1 LASTDITTVDA
12 GGYLALNH
20 DLVELK
26 SFIEDNLAGQEVSE
40 FDLQRINVPSGKA
53 QKYRFEIPTLEG
65 SEAVDEISGIIVF
78 QKQTRAF
85 WPQSIDEGGGNVP
98 PSCSSPD
105 ARHGFGKQ
113 WATATDPDP
122 DGDPRRVAC
131 ASCPNAQFGSDG
143 GRGQACKQ
151 TSQLFLLM
159 ETGFLPAVV
168 QVPPTSLNAVKKYML
183 ALANAGVRY
192 DQVVTTLA
200 LEKRAN
206 AGGTE
211 YAQIAPRLGG
221 RLETEVA
228 ARARAYG
235 EALRPTFEAAATA
248 PIQTPEDVAP
258 PTGRN
263 GTEAASTPEA

>member
-12 GGYLALNH
+12 GGYLALNY

-26 SFIEDNLAGQEVSE
+26 SFIEDNLAGQDVSE
-40 FDLQRINVPSGKA
+40 FDLQRLNVPSGKA
-53 QKYRFEIPTLEG
+53 QTYRWEVPTLEG
-65 SEAVDEISGIIVF
+65 SEAVSEISGIIVF

-85 WPQSIDEGGGNVP
+85 WPQSIDDGGGNVP

-105 ARHGFGKQ
+105 AKFGFGKQ
-113 WATATDPDP
+113 WATREDPDP
-122 DGDPRRVAC
+122 DGEPRRVAC
-131 ASCPNAQFGSDG
+131 AQCPNAQFGSDG

-159 ETGFLPAVV
+159 ETGVLPAVV
-168 QVPPTSLNAVKKYML
+168 QVPPTSLGAIKKYML

-192 DQVVTTLA
+192 DQVVTTLG

-211 YAQIAPRLGG
+211 YAQIAARLGG
-221 RLETEVA
+221 RLDPETSQ
-228 ARARAYG
+228 RARAYG
-235 EALRPTFEAAATA
+235 ETLRPTFEAAATA
-248 PIQTPEDVAP
+248 PIQTPDQP
-258 PTGRN
+258 PPAAGN
-263 GTEAASTPEA
+263 GTEANTESEA

>member
-26 SFIEDNLAGQEVSE
+26 SFIEDNLAGQDVSE
-40 FDLQRINVPSGKA
+40 FDLQRLNVPSGKA
-53 QKYRFEIPTLEG
+53 QTYRWEVPTLEG
-65 SEAVDEISGIIVF
+65 SEAVSEISGIIVF

-85 WPQSIDEGGGNVP
+85 WPQSIDDGGGNVP

-105 ARHGFGKQ
+105 AKFGFGKQ
-113 WATATDPDP
+113 WATREDPDP
-122 DGDPRRVAC
+122 DGEPRRVAC
-131 ASCPNAQFGSDG
+131 AQCPNAQFGSDG

-168 QVPPTSLNAVKKYML
+168 QVPPTSLGAVKKYML

-192 DQVVTTLA
+192 DQVVTTLR
-200 LEKRAN
+200 LEKKAN

-211 YAQIAPRLGG
+211 YAQIAARLGG
-221 RLETEVA
+221 RLDPETA
-228 ARARAYG
+228 QRARAYG
-235 EALRPTFEAAATA
+235 ETLRPTFEAAAAA
-248 PIQTPEDVAP
+248 PIQTAGDVP
-258 PTGRN
+258 N
-263 GTEAASTPEA
+263 GTEAATESEA

>member
-1 LASTDITTVDA
+1 MASTEITTIDA
-12 GGYLALNH
+12 AGYLALTH
-20 DLVELK
+20 DLAEVK

-143 GRGQACKQ
+143 GR
-151 TSQLFLLM
+151 
-159 ETGFLPAVV
+159 
-168 QVPPTSLNAVKKYML
+168 
-183 ALANAGVRY
+183 
-192 DQVVTTLA
+192 
-200 LEKRAN
+200 
-206 AGGTE
+206 
-211 YAQIAPRLGG
+211 
-221 RLETEVA
+221 LETEVA